1 MIGILLVTHGHIG
14 EELIAA
20 AQHTFGCPPVRL
32 EAFPVSSKD
41 AAEQLEP
48 ALRARITA
56 LDDGEGVLL
65 LTDIYGATPA
75 NVGARTVVP
84 GRVEMVG
91 GVNLPM
97 LLRALNYRSLPLQ
110 DLVNKALSGGLRG
123 IDCATGNASGREAG
137 R

>member
-1 MIGILLVTHGHIG
+1 MIAILLVTHAHIG
-14 EELIAA
+14 EELISA
-20 AQHTFGCPPVRL
+20 AQHTFGCAPVRL
-32 EAFPVSSKD
+32 EAFPVSTKD
-41 AAEQLEP
+41 SSEELEA
-48 ALRARITA
+48 ALRARISA
-56 LDDGEGVLL
+56 LDDGDGVLL

-75 NVGARTVVP
+75 NVAARTVVA

-110 DLVNKALSGGLRG
+110 DLVNKALSGGLSG
-123 IDCATGNASGREAG
+123 IVCATGANGGREVG

>member
-14 EELIAA
+14 QELISA
-20 AQHTFGCPPVRL
+20 AQHTFGCAPVRV
-32 EAFPVSSKD
+32 EAVAVSSKD
-41 AAEQLEP
+41 AAESIETQ
-48 ALRARITA
+48 LRARVQA
-56 LDDGEGVLL
+56 LDDGEGVLM

-75 NVGARTVVP
+75 NVASRLLEP

-97 LLRALNYRSLPLQ
+97 LLRALNYRKLPVQ
-110 DLVNKALSGGLRG
+110 DLVNKALSGGLSG
-123 IDCATGNASGREAG
+123 IVCAARTGTEAG